1 MATRLYYYTGTGNSL
16 WVARQLAGRLDG
28 EVELVSLGADYE
40 LPGAD
45 CDRVGLVF
53 PVHMWGLPQHVRDF
67 AARLPAAPGR
77 YVFALAVNAGQVAAT
92 LLDLRDRLQERGIS
106 LQCGFEIATPSNYI
120 LWNGAQPV
128 AKQQELFTAA
138 QVKLDRL
145 AAVIREKKTSP
156 LEKGPW
162 WKNTLFSAI
171 NRFGYPKL
179 AASDKDF
186 RSEDTCNGCGV
197 CARICPSA
205 NIRLEQGRPVW
216 LHHCSQCLACLQWC
230 PQEAIRHG
238 NKTAGKQRYHNPDV
252 SLADMLAAA
261 HRNSPA

>member
-1 MATRLYYYTGTGNSL
+1 MFAIKKIVLGVAAAAALSACSMAPKYAQPQVETGSFPAVSGSL
-16 WVARQLAGRLDG
+16 N
-28 EVELVSLGADYE
+28 
-40 LPGAD
+40 PT
-45 CDRVGLVF
+45 
-53 PVHMWGLPQHVRDF
+53 
-67 AARLPAAPGR
+67 
-77 YVFALAVNAGQVAAT
+77 GQVAAT
-92 LLDLRDRLQERGIS
+92 LLDLRDRLQERGIP

-216 LHHCSQCLACLQWC
+216 RHHCSQCLACLQWC
-230 PQEAIRHG
+230 PQEAIRYG
-238 NKTAGKQRYHNPDV
+238 DKTAGKQRYHHPDV

-261 HRNSPA
+261 HRKPPA

>member
-1 MATRLYYYTGTGNSL
+1 MTTRLYYYTGTGNSL

-45 CDRVGLVF
+45 CDRIGLVF

-67 AARLPAAPGR
+67 AARLLAAPGR

-92 LLDLRDRLQERGIS
+92 LLDLRDRLQERG
-106 LQCGFEIATPSNYI
+106 LQLHCGFELCLPSNYI
-120 LWNGAQPV
+120 LWEGAQPA
-128 AKQQELFTAA
+128 AKQQELFAAA
-138 QVKLDRL
+138 QAKLDRI

-156 LEKGPW
+156 VEKGPW
-162 WKNTLFSAI
+162 WKNKLFSAI

-179 AASDKDF
+179 AASDKEF
-186 RSEDTCNGCGV
+186 RSEDACNGCGV

-205 NIRLEQGRPVW
+205 NITLEQGRPVW
-216 LHHCSQCLACLQWC
+216 RHQCSQCLACLQWC
-230 PQEAIRHG
+230 PQEAIRYG
-238 NKTAGKQRYHNPDV
+238 DKTAGKQRYHHPDV

-261 HRNSPA
+261 HRNPPA